1 MRNRILLTASL
12 SLMPLA
18 AMAHVTLTENS
29 AAPGA
34 HYLAHFRIG
43 HGCDGSP
50 TTGLSIA
57 IPDGVSGVAP
67 EPAPGWTVETEQA
80 GGKISAVTWKGGL
93 LDAKTPGE
101 FAVAMT
107 LPSKAG
113 PLVFAATQ
121 TCTSSGES
129 WSEIPV
135 PGQKSTHPAPVL
147 YVGVAP
153 PKTDG
158 MAPGMVMPPGSHM

>member
-18 AMAHVTLTENS
+18 AMAHVTLSENS

-43 HGCDGSP
+43 HGCGGTS

-67 EPAPGWTVETEQA
+67 EPAPGWTIETVEAA
-80 GGKISAVTWKGGL
+80 GRVSAVTWKGGS

-113 PLVFAATQ
+113 ALVFAATQ
-121 TCTSSGES
+121 TCTSGVEN
-129 WSEIPV
+129 WAEVPL

-147 YVGVAP
+147 YVGV

-158 MAPGMVMPPGSHM
+158 MAPGMVMPPDSHM

>member
-1 MRNRILLTASL
+1 MRNKMFFAVSF
-12 SLMPLA
+12 SLMPLSA
-18 AMAHVTLTENS
+18 FAHVTLAENS

-43 HGCDGSP
+43 HGCSGSP
-50 TTGLSIA
+50 TTGLSIVLPA
-57 IPDGVSGVAP
+57 GLSGVKA
-67 EPAPGWTVETEQA
+67 EAAPGWTMETSPD
-80 GGKISAVTWKGGL
+80 GKQVSWKGGS

-107 LPSKAG
+107 LPAKAG
-113 PLVFAATQ
+113 ALVFAATQ
-121 TCTSSGES
+121 TCAVGSES
-129 WSEIPV
+129 WSEVPA

-147 YVGVAP
+147 YVGVAA

-158 MAPGMVMPPGSHM
+158 MAPGMVMPDGSRM